1 MNARASPGVAYCRGF
16 ALPPRCAQRSLCRGS
31 AFGGRVG
38 GRLSR
43 GARDG
48 RPRPPDQAGTWWIGD
63 MVRAEAMAR
72 LTITLSPDR
81 HRALREAAAR
91 RGKTIRSLVEESLDA
106 YGIKTASQAAALV
119 ARARSRSSLTEA
131 ESMSLAVSETR

>member
-1 MNARASPGVAYCRGF
+1 
-16 ALPPRCAQRSLCRGS
+16 
-31 AFGGRVG
+31 
-38 GRLSR
+38 
-43 GARDG
+43 
-48 RPRPPDQAGTWWIGD
+48 
-63 MVRAEAMAR
+63 MAR

-119 ARARSRSSLTEA
+119 ARARSQSNLTEA
-131 ESMSLAVSETR
+131 EAMKLAVSETRAQRRRG